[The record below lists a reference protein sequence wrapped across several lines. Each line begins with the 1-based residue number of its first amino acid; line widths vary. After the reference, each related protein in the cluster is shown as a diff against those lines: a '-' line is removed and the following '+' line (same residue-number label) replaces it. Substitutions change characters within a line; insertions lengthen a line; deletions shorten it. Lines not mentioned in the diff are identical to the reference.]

1 MTRPIYET
9 SSDRQKEAQVAE
21 TLASIWLCEIV
32 KMKPAC
38 VVDYAIK
45 RSGKIV
51 AVMEIKCR
59 NYTFQELDEMG
70 GLILSAHKLQSA
82 KAWTDTHDI
91 AFVLALGLPDG
102 IYAET
107 LWSLHWPV
115 FDLVIAGRYDRG
127 DKQDTE
133 PCGLIP
139 MERFTKYA

>member
-1 MTRPIYET
+1 MSRPLYET
-9 SSDRQKEAQVAE
+9 SADRQKEAQVAE
-21 TLASIWLCEIV
+21 TLASIWLCDIV

-45 RSGKIV
+45 RSGKVV

-59 NYTFQELDEMG
+59 NYTFEKLDEMG

-82 KAWTDTHDI
+82 KAWSDTHSI
-91 AFVLALGLPDG
+91 PFVLAIGLPDG
-102 IYAET
+102 TYAT
-107 LWSLHWPV
+107 TFTSNDWPI

-139 MERFTKYA
+139 MKRFIRYA

>member
-1 MTRPIYET
+1 MNRPLYET
-9 SSDRQKEAQVAE
+9 NADRQKEAQVAE
-21 TLASIWLCEIV
+21 TLASLWLCEII

-59 NYTFQELDEMG
+59 NYTYQQLHEMG

-82 KAWTDTHDI
+82 KAWTDTHKVW
-91 AFVLALGLPDG
+91 FVLAIGLPDG
-102 IYAET
+102 IYATTFSGVE
-107 LWSLHWPV
+107 WPV
-115 FDLVIAGRYDRG
+115 FDLVIAGRYDRD

-139 MERFTKYA
+139 MERFAKYA